1 MRRLNTR
8 LGLLTLAAVLVAAG
22 MSPVQSVAAAPVAA
36 PAPAMAT
43 FAAPSGP
50 ALQTP
55 AATLAS
61 ALTCSSDLPTAAKT
75 PILLVPGTVETAEHA
90 YSWGYQKVL
99 LEQGYPVCTVSLPN
113 GGTGDMQTTVEYVV
127 SAVRSMSDTSGKQIS
142 VIGHSQ
148 GGLLPAAAIRYWPD
162 MASRIDDIVSLD
174 SPYGGTRLADYICDS
189 THACPALVWQVSRN
203 NDWSR
208 ALRRYPVPAGV
219 SYTSIGTSRTDLVF
233 PSPDA
238 TYLPGATNLLVQDVC
253 AGRYVDHL
261 GMLSDAPAHAIA
273 MDALTHAGAASLSR
287 ISSSICDSLHFA
299 GVDVHRMEQLIWL
312 LEDLLDVL
320 FDAVWLSTEPPL
332 REYAIGAL
340 GDTNLALGKPVT
352 VSSTESSSY
361 VGSKAVDGSRSTR
374 WSTSVWN
381 SSDWI
386 YVDLGS
392 TKSVNGV
399 QIQWEAAYAD
409 DYRIQR
415 WNGSAWETVWS
426 TTGGGGNNAS
436 VALNAVSTR
445 YLRVLMTGG
454 PCCFNNYSMW
464 ELQVAGH

>member
-1 MRRLNTR
+1 MRPSITR
-8 LGLLTLAAVLVAAG
+8 LGLLTLGAALVTAG
-22 MSPVQSVAAAPVAA
+22 MSPVQPAAAT
-36 PAPAMAT
+36 PAPLAT
-43 FAAPSGP
+43 SFAAPSGP

-61 ALTCSSDLPTAAKT
+61 ALTCSSDLPTATKT

-99 LEQGYPVCTVSLPN
+99 REQGYPVCTVALPN

-127 SAVRSMSDTSGKQIS
+127 SAIRSMSNTSGREIS
-142 VIGHSQ
+142 IIGHSQ

-174 SPYGGTRLADYICDS
+174 SPYGGSRLVDYVCDS
-189 THACPALVWQVSRN
+189 THACPALAWQVTRN

-219 SYTSIGTSRTDLVF
+219 SFTSIGTNNTDLIF

-238 TYLPGATNLLVQDVC
+238 TYLPGAKNVFVQDVC
-253 AGRYVDHL
+253 AGRYVDHI

-273 MDALTHAGAASLSR
+273 MDALTHAGTASLSR
-287 ISSSICDSLHFA
+287 ISSTICSSKHFA
-299 GVDVHRMEQLIWL
+299 GVDVQRMEQLIWL

-320 FDAVWLSTEPPL
+320 FDAQWLSTEPPL
-332 REYAIGAL
+332 REYAIGAV
-340 GDTNLALGKPVT
+340 GDTNLALNKPVK

-361 VGSKAVDGSRSTR
+361 TGAKAVDGSRSTR
-374 WSTSVWN
+374 WSTSAWN

-392 TKSVNGV
+392 TKTVNGV

-409 DYRIQR
+409 EYRIQR
-415 WNGSAWETVWS
+415 WTGSAWETVWA
-426 TTGGGGNNAS
+426 TTAGGGDNAS
-436 VALNAVSTR
+436 IALDAVSTR
-445 YLRVLMTGG
+445 YVRVLMTGG
-454 PCCFNNYSMW
+454 PCCYSNWSMW
-464 ELQVAGH
+464 ELQVAGHS